1 MASPQQTSSDAPSTT
16 QTPRRAALRKSAWW
30 PLLWI
35 AAPGFLVDGFLTS
48 VSAWAARESGPSL
61 AGQLCDAAGYAAVGF
76 VVAQLVLLNFGIV
89 FGHESLELRLV
100 RGSWLAVIG
109 YLCWLLGIATFQIWN
124 PSTIWGIE
132 TVGWHTAYL
141 VPVICCMIQLPFWIA
156 RAMLGWRFIRT
167 DQIATAE
174 CREERLSLRNL
185 FTTTAAVAIV
195 LAAGRSL
202 GAAGVELDAVSLLA
216 WTSAISIP
224 SLIVMVLFLRGRPSY
239 FGWLAALVIG
249 VAWGNCLYFRLRG
262 GLFTYFLTYSIVAL
276 PTAAATFI
284 AIGFA
289 LLRGFGWR
297 LRTRRDDRC
306 TGLPREYGE
315 DVARE

>member
-1 MASPQQTSSDAPSTT
+1 MAVPQPTSTDAPNASPVKTGT
-16 QTPRRAALRKSAWW
+16 LRQSAWW

-35 AAPGFLVDGFLTS
+35 AAPGFLVDGLLTT
-48 VSAWAARESGPSL
+48 VWAWAVRESSPSL
-61 AGQLCDAAGYAAVGF
+61 TGQLYFAAGYAAEGF
-76 VVAQLVLLNFGIV
+76 VVAQLTLLNFGIV
-89 FGHESLELRLV
+89 FGHESLEVRLV
-100 RGSWLAVIG
+100 RGSWLAIIG
-109 YLCWLLGIATFQIWN
+109 YLCWLLGITTFQIWN
-124 PSTIWGIE
+124 PSTTWGVE
-132 TVGWHTAYL
+132 TVGWHTAYII
-141 VPVICCMIQLPFWIA
+141 PVVCCMIQLPFWIA
-156 RAMLGWRFIRT
+156 RAVLGWRFV
-167 DQIATAE
+167 QITTAE
-174 CREERLSLRNL
+174 YPEERLTLRNL
-185 FTTTAAVAIV
+185 FTITAAVAIV

-202 GAAGVELDAVSLLA
+202 DAAGVELDAVSLLA

-224 SLIVMVLFLRGRPSY
+224 SLIVMVLFLRGRPPY

-289 LLRGFGWR
+289 LLRGYGWR
-297 LRTRRDDRC
+297 LQTRRDDRC
-306 TGLPREYGE
+306 TGLPREYGG